1 MCKIELLKRKL
12 QKKEKNN
19 NNNNNNNNNKNSI
32 NNNNNELEVK
42 NSSGNG
48 DKPISKQNQIR
59 IKTEI
64 LQKTA
69 LLRTAMVKGT
79 IYYTNR
85 AL

>member
-1 MCKIELLKRKL
+1 MQRTTKKKTTKKRK
-12 QKKEKNN
+12 N

-48 DKPISKQNQIR
+48 DKPVSKQNQIR
-59 IKTEI
+59 IKTE
-64 LQKTA
+64 KTA
-69 LLRTAMVKGT
+69 LLRTAMVIGT